1 MRVLKVGLV
10 LLLWVFALTA
20 RAELKFPELTGRVVD
35 NAQLIEPSVR
45 EQLTQQLNAHEKAT
59 GEQLVVVTLPDL
71 QGTDIADFGYQ
82 LGRHWGIGQKDK
94 NNGALLIVAR
104 DERRLRIEVGYG
116 LEDRLTDAQSSV
128 IINQV
133 ITPAFKTGNF
143 SKGISDGVA
152 AMLVVLGGSPLDE
165 PSTVYDSGGNQESDF
180 VSRHPGVFVFLVLLF
195 ILTIFVL
202 QMFGILPA
210 GRGGSGGSSGGF
222 GGGGFG
228 GAAVEAGASV
238 AAVAV
243 LVAAVRRAAGDN
255 NNERALLD
263 MALLTE
269 HEQRKVAE
277 AIARVERDTDAE
289 LVTVLAARADDYA
302 YIPLLW
308 ASLLALVVPGV
319 VHYLTGWLTMHSLLL
334 VQWLTFIV
342 LCLVFRIPKVTTHLI
357 PRSVRHWRAS
367 NLARRQFL
375 EQNLHHTVGSTGM
388 LIFVCEAERYVEIL
402 VDEGIS
408 KRLDNKNWDA
418 IVAAFTQ
425 QVKQGQT
432 LQGFVTCVE
441 ACGELLKVHVPV
453 THVRNELPNRLVVL
467 G

>member
-1 MRVLKVGLV
+1 VVL
-10 LLLWVFALTA
+10 AA
-20 RAELKFPELTGRVVD
+20 VV
-35 NAQLIEPSVR
+35 
-45 EQLTQQLNAHEKAT
+45 
-59 GEQLVVVTLPDL
+59 LVV
-71 QGTDIADFGYQ
+71 
-82 LGRHWGIGQKDK
+82 
-94 NNGALLIVAR
+94 
-104 DERRLRIEVGYG
+104 
-116 LEDRLTDAQSSV
+116 
-128 IINQV
+128 
-133 ITPAFKTGNF
+133 
-143 SKGISDGVA
+143 
-152 AMLVVLGGSPLDE
+152 
-165 PSTVYDSGGNQESDF
+165 
-180 VSRHPGVFVFLVLLF
+180 
-195 ILTIFVL
+195 
-202 QMFGILPA
+202 
-210 GRGGSGGSSGGF
+210 
-222 GGGGFG
+222 
-228 GAAVEAGASV
+228 AVEAGAS
-238 AAVAV
+238 AAAGAV
-243 LVAAVRRAAGDN
+243 SGAAVRRAAGDN
-255 NNERALLD
+255 NNEQAFLN

-308 ASLLALVVPGV
+308 ASLLALMVPGI
-319 VHYLTGWLTMHSLLL
+319 VHYLTGWLTLHSLLL
-334 VQWLTFIV
+334 VQWITFIV
-342 LCLVFRIPKVTTHLI
+342 LCLVFRLPKITTHLV

-375 EQNLHHTVGSTGM
+375 EQNLHHTTGSTGM

-432 LQGFVTCVE
+432 LQGFVTCIE

-453 THVRNELPNRLVVL
+453 TQVRNELPNRLVVL